1 MSIQPFFTATAAATA
16 LPNYHP
22 MTAAGT
28 YTVPTVPVGVYKI
41 ETSTNQAFTIQFRNS
56 NGYRFSS
63 YIQGGQGFISIP
75 MECTQIIIPG
85 GLTYGPILTY
95 TKTSYT
101 QGSAP
106 TSVSWTYNAN
116 GSFTVAQGT
125 IAHTS
130 PSGTTSTAV
139 YWTDGSST
147 ALGSGTPTATTTMY
161 PTVGISG
168 QSRTFVLVSKD
179 AAGVEGL
186 ATIVTAP
193 TSPVINYAQL
203 FTGSGTFTTPV
214 GVTALKVVAQG
225 GGGGGGSGSTYDPQ
239 YNNWGA
245 AGGGGA
251 GGYAY
256 NGLIAVFAST
266 AYAVVVGGGGPGST
280 IGTNSTFNTSA
291 VVGNGGGRGGDY
303 NTTNAGAG
311 GCGGGGGYYNS
322 NARAGGGGNQ
332 QFSGASG
339 AGPQNSNARGGG
351 GGGTGSNGS
360 GANGG
365 STSAFTSITPAGTLT
380 LGGGG
385 NGGYAN
391 GSGGGTVGGY
401 GAGGGGQSQSG
412 SSGVVCVGYSV

>member
-1 MSIQPFFTATAAATA
+1 MSIQPFFTATAAAQA
-16 LPNYHP
+16 LPNFFP

-28 YTVPTVPVGVYKI
+28 YTIPTVPVGVYKI
-41 ETSTNQAFTIQFRNS
+41 ETSTNQSFTIQFRNS

-63 YIQGGQGFISIP
+63 FIQGGQGFISIP

-101 QGSAP
+101 QGAAP

-130 PSGTTSTAV
+130 PSGTTSTVA
-139 YWTDGSST
+139 YWTDGTST
-147 ALGSGTPTATTTMY
+147 ALGAGTPTATATMF
-161 PTVGISG
+161 PTVGIAG

-186 ATIVTAP
+186 ATIVNAP

-203 FTGSGTFTTPV
+203 FTSNGTFTTLP
-214 GVTALKVVAQG
+214 GVNAVKVIAQG
-225 GGGGGGSGSTYDPQ
+225 GGGGGGNTGYSNAQ
-239 YNNWGA
+239 YNQFA
-245 AGGGGA
+245 AGGGGGA

-266 AYAVVVGGGGPGST
+266 AYAVVVGGGGGSAT
-280 IGTNSTFNTSA
+280 TGNNSTFNGSS

-303 NTTNAGAG
+303 NTANAAAG
-311 GCGGGGGYYNS
+311 GCGGGGGWDNGTS
-322 NARAGGGGNQ
+322 RPGAAGNQ
-332 QFSGASG
+332 QFSGAAG
-339 AGPQNSNARGGG
+339 PGPQNTNARGGG
-351 GGGTGSNGS
+351 GGGTGSNAS
-360 GANGG
+360 GGTGG

-385 NGGYAN
+385 NGGFPGATAGNQGGYGN
-391 GSGGGTVGGY
+391 GGSTGSGGG
-401 GAGGGGQSQSG
+401 
-412 SSGVVCVGYSV
+412 SGVVCIGYSV